1 MELMKSLPSGSV
13 DAVITDP
20 PFGIDFKYDTHDDDP
35 ESYETMMKLWIL
47 EADRIAKPGACFFVW
62 QAQPQTPN
70 FHKWFPKKYRI
81 FAACKNFVQIYP
93 GPMYASFDPVV
104 VWWKEGGKPYS
115 AGTAQRD
122 FFVADTSPSGRKI
135 RDEVVDGH
143 PCPRPIEHMNHIVN
157 QWTEEGAT
165 VLDPFCGS
173 GTTGVA
179 CVQTGRNFIGFELNP
194 KYCEIARRRIS
205 EAVPLWAPEPKP
217 KADEST
223 IWGEK

>member
-1 MELMKSLPSGSV
+1 MQWSVTNGDCLELLKSLPSGSV
-13 DAVITDP
+13 DAVVTDP
-20 PFGIDFKYDTHDDDP
+20 PFGIGFKYNEHVDDP
-35 ESYETMMKLWIL
+35 DAYENFMKAWLV

-62 QAQPQTPN
+62 QAQPQMPN
-70 FHKWFPKKYRI
+70 IHKWFPSKYRI

-122 FFVADTSPSGRKI
+122 FLVADTSPSGRK
-135 RDEVVDGH
+135 RRGEVVEGH
-143 PCPRPIEHMNHIVN
+143 PCPRPIEHMDHIVN

-173 GTTGVA
+173 GTTGVSCA
-179 CVQTGRNFIGFELNP
+179 KLNRNFIGYEIDP
-194 KYCEIARRRIS
+194 KYCEIARRRI
-205 EAVPLWAPEPKP
+205 EAAVPLFAE
-217 KADEST
+217 AT
-223 IWGEK
+223 NA